1 MHVRRWTTRAAV
13 TAGALALTATMT
25 ATASAGTVSTPP
37 AASPATSAAASP
49 AASPAT
55 AASTSIT
62 STTTASTAGTTHA
75 PRTTD
80 LTAAGLAGID
90 YATWQRDVTAALATA
105 RPYVEQRTAGA
116 SGERLAMVLDIDN
129 TSLETDF
136 HYFWE
141 YPTPAVAQVLDLVR
155 YADSRGVDIF
165 FVTARPDII
174 GSLTSYNLK
183 KAGFPVDGLYVRSL
197 PDLFDEVSA
206 YKTGKRK
213 EIEAKGYTII
223 ANVGNRPSD
232 LSGGHAERTFKL
244 PDYGG
249 KLS

>member
-13 TAGALALTATMT
+13 PAAALALAATMT
-25 ATASAGTVSTPP
+25 ATASAATVS
-37 AASPATSAAASP
+37 AAPKAASAAAP
-49 AASPAT
+49 A
-55 AASTSIT
+55 
-62 STTTASTAGTTHA
+62 HA
-75 PRTTD
+75 PQPTD
-80 LTAAGLAGID
+80 ITAAGLAGID

-105 RPYVEQRTAGA
+105 RPYIEQRTAGA
-116 SGERLAMVLDIDN
+116 SGQRLAMVLDIDN

-141 YPTPAVAQVLDLVR
+141 YPTPAVRQVLDLVR

-174 GSLTSYNLK
+174 ESLTSYNLK
-183 KAGFPVDGLYVRSL
+183 RAGYPVDGLYVRSL

-206 YKTGKRK
+206 YKTGKRA
-213 EIEAKGYTII
+213 EIEAKGYTIV

-232 LSGGHAERTFKL
+232 LVGGHAERTFKL
-244 PDYGG
+244 PDYDG